1 VVAVVAATPASA
13 AANDAS
19 LLERHR
25 PVLRYDSDE
34 RNIAVS
40 VEALT
45 SVSEADRER
54 GGRVAVPTP
63 SFLGAR
69 YADGHRS
76 SDADRLVPTR
86 APTAGRPL
94 VYGRAIRDGEG
105 HRWLQYWLFFTANP
119 QDRGVVSTGRH
130 RGDWEL
136 LQLRLGRDERPVEA
150 TFAQHSWAE
159 GCAWP
164 EIERAGSAPV
174 VYIANGSHALYPRA
188 GRADR
193 PFPDPNDEAD
203 GRGRRMRP
211 PLQVVGAGAPRWMGW
226 PGRWG
231 EDDGG
236 WVPGAEP
243 SPRGP
248 AFQPE
253 RWDDPG
259 AFHAAEARP
268 CGSGPPGRPWQTA
281 LMVAL
286 GAAAALAGLLAL
298 RRSYNRGP

>member
-1 VVAVVAATPASA
+1 MLAAVATLPAAAG
-13 AANDAS
+13 ANDAS

-25 PVLRYDSDE
+25 PLLRYDSDE
-34 RNIAVS
+34 RHFAVS
-40 VEALT
+40 VAALT
-45 SVSEADRER
+45 TVSEVERDR
-54 GGRVAVPTP
+54 GGSAPVPTP

-69 YADGHRS
+69 YGDGRRA
-76 SDADRLVPTR
+76 SDADRLVPAR
-86 APTAGRPL
+86 APRAGEPL
-94 VYGRAIRDGEG
+94 VYGRAIRDGAG
-105 HRWLQYWLFFTANP
+105 RRWLQYWLFFTANP

-136 LQLRLGRDERPVEA
+136 FQLRLGGPGRPVEA
-150 TFAQHSWAE
+150 TFVQHSWAE
-159 GCAWP
+159 GCAWS
-164 EIERAGSAPV
+164 EIDRAGSAPV
-174 VYIANGSHALYPRA
+174 VYVANGSHALYPRA

-203 GRGRRMRP
+203 GRGHRVRP
-211 PLQVVGAGAPRWMGW
+211 AVHRVGTDSPRWMAW

-248 AFQPE
+248 AFQRE

-259 AFHAAEARP
+259 RFHVAEARP

-281 LMVAL
+281 LTLIV
-286 GAAAALAGLLAL
+286 GAAIALAGLLAL